1 MTAVDNREFTVSDG
15 VEPRTRS
22 VSFLA
27 FILRFTEPGGVTV
40 PGGPDQP
47 QLLLDRDHRGRPQLP
62 GTSLAGALRA
72 MVAGREM
79 IGARCGQ
86 DVAGDW
92 FGPVLSG
99 TEADAKASRVWVYG
113 SEPLDDAGTAVL
125 ASTRIDR
132 WRGAAADSTLRTEEV
147 LQAGTRFTVYLR
159 WDDADEREVADLAA
173 LIAAWRP
180 LLGRGTSRGHGRCAT
195 GDVRHGTLRL
205 SDPDDLLLWLTRH
218 GPDLARAVTAQ
229 QVTAQPV
236 AAPDSDGG
244 VPGDMLF
251 RVPVRIAGP
260 WRIGTGDK
268 PERGSRE
275 PLRLLR
281 SSPDGPPL
289 VPGTAVKGLLR
300 SRAEFI
306 LRSVGVTPVPCR
318 DGQCPDENGAVC
330 WTCHV
335 FGYGGGSDED
345 ATAVGRRAVLR
356 FADSVVADPV
366 PVSRPHIAIDRFTG
380 GVLAGALYATEA
392 LEDGTF
398 TIAAELRFS
407 AADEATDNAVGG
419 TRRAEIAAVLRLVLD
434 DLNDGIIGMGAATAR
449 GYGSVRVEFGAADGE
464 LPSTADARRTLA
476 RMVRMSG
483 S

>member
-1 MTAVDNREFTVSDG
+1 MTAVDNRELTASGG

-47 QLLLDRDHRGRPQLP
+47 QLMLDRDHRGRPQLP

-72 MVAGREM
+72 M
-79 IGARCGQ
+79 IGAWRGPE
-86 DVAGDW
+86 VAGDW
-92 FGPVLSG
+92 FGPLLSG
-99 TEADAKASRVWVYG
+99 TEADAKASRVWVFG
-113 SEPLDDAGTAVL
+113 SELLDDAGTAVL
-125 ASTRIDR
+125 SSTRIDR

-147 LQAGTRFTVYLR
+147 LQAGARFTVYLR
-159 WDDADEREVADLAA
+159 WDDAGESEVADLAA

-180 LLGRGTSRGHGRCAT
+180 LLGRGTSRGHGRCVV
-195 GDVRHGTLRL
+195 DEVRQGTLHL
-205 SDPDDLLLWLTRH
+205 SDPDDLLRWLTLH
-218 GPDLARAVTAQ
+218 GPDLASAVA
-229 QVTAQPV
+229 VQPV
-236 AAPDSDGG
+236 AASDSGGGMPDD
-244 VPGDMLF
+244 VLF
-251 RVPVRIAGP
+251 RVPIRIVGP

-281 SSPDGPPL
+281 ASPDGPPL

-306 LRSVGVTPVPCR
+306 ARSVGLTPEPCL
-318 DGQCPDENGAVC
+318 DGRCQSC
-330 WTCHV
+330 WTCQV

-345 ATAVGRRAVLR
+345 ATSVGRRAVLR
-356 FADSVVADPV
+356 FADAVVANPV
-366 PVSRPHIAIDRFTG
+366 PVQRTHIAIDRFTG
-380 GVLAGALYATEA
+380 GVLDGALYTAEA
-392 LEDGTF
+392 LEAGTF
-398 TIAAELRFS
+398 TIAAELLS
-407 AADEATDNAVGG
+407 GPVEES
-419 TRRAEIAAVLRLVLD
+419 RRAEIAAVLRLVLD

-476 RMVRMSG
+476 RMVRDSG